1 MYYIFCFSA
10 EDAVEKHGISP
21 DSSSPVSVK
30 CVEENGDP
38 IKKLEVCNAYD
49 IKKSV
54 LNSLN
59 SKDYVAVCR
68 CLI

>member
-30 CVEENGDP
+30 CAEENGDP

-49 IKKSV
+49 IKRISTK
-54 LNSLN
+54 
-59 SKDYVAVCR
+59 
-68 CLI
+68 